1 VNRCFQIGSSITLD
15 VEAEVIAG
23 GVVEVLADAQVP
35 FRSQNRGVAQRQL
48 DLFQG
53 GAAFVASLA
62 NLRRKSCG
70 AA

>member
-1 VNRCFQIGSSITLD
+1 VPWQPPISITLD
-15 VEAEVIAG
+15 VESEVIAVD
-23 GVVEVLADAQVP
+23 VVEVLADAQVALGG
-35 FRSQNRGVAQRQL
+35 QDGGMAQRQL